1 MMSNYKEQYSRSYLC
16 MDAGTESLIAELHST
31 DEAGGAPGEKL
42 ANATLTARLVQFD
55 AFRPSSFPDGH
66 FQTPSDC
73 SYRPNDVVPIIVG
86 CALAGMVVMVLV
98 AYMVGRSRSRARG
111 YMSV

>member
-1 MMSNYKEQYSRSYLC
+1 MVPLRMLSVTNYK
-16 MDAGTESLIAELHST
+16 
-31 DEAGGAPGEKL
+31 
-42 ANATLTARLVQFD
+42 TLLR
-55 AFRPSSFPDGH
+55 
-66 FQTPSDC
+66 
-73 SYRPNDVVPIIVG
+73 RPNDVVPIIVG

>member
-1 MMSNYKEQYSRSYLC
+1 M
-16 MDAGTESLIAELHST
+16 
-31 DEAGGAPGEKL
+31 
-42 ANATLTARLVQFD
+42 ANATFSAKNVQFD
-55 AFRPSSFPDGH
+55 AFRPKTLDPKV
-66 FQTPSDC
+66 FQIPSDC

-86 CALAGMVVMVLV
+86 CALAGMVVMVLI